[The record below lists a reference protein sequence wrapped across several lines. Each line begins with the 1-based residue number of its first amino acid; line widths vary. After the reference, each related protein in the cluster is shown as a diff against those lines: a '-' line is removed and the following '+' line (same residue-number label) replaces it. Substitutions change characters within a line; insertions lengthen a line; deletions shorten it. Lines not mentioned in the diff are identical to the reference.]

1 MVILTTANDNRFV
14 NLTLNHAMKN
24 GEASAIKV
32 NLHQKDVLTMESHPE
47 LLPDGR
53 IPLVLGVTGHRDM
66 LGKEVLQA
74 TLEKDVALLRT
85 QYPHTPLVAL
95 SALAE
100 GADRLFAE
108 VCLVAGIPLHVVLP
122 FSGSEYEKDFP
133 DSVEPF
139 RALCARAA
147 SITVAPWAMGVTGEN
162 IRTDRDAT
170 HQENRNLQYAMA
182 GIYLSQ
188 RAHILF
194 ALWDGKPAQGL
205 GGAAQV
211 VQYRTTGHLRE
222 SGIPED
228 QIHRLHPLVS
238 MSLLD
243 DPEMALIRH
252 IPVRRAQAPVEAV
265 DAPQWVDSAGVCRLN
280 VSDQHDTMTTP
291 PCLMNTALGKIEA
304 YNQLVGHGFIGN
316 EGHSASGQEAS
327 PLDLEDHRLTMCFNR
342 ADQLANTQMYNVR
355 QTFKRIFWLASG
367 AALSHEFYVEAP
379 QHWHGFFMVLYLALL
394 LGIGWQ
400 VWQMRQH
407 RQNAEAIDYRALAE
421 GLRIQQAWF
430 RSGLVHQ
437 VSNHY
442 LRRYGPGLGWVR
454 LALQGVSLTYRT
466 DIQASDLEVVR
477 EQWVG
482 DQKQYLEKSLLRR
495 EKIIHQLSR
504 WSGTLF
510 VAGIFVA
517 LLTLVIR
524 VAQFFPDNSVFLIG
538 LDLCFGLLPAAAG
551 LLSGYLEFAAYE
563 DDVREHTRIKGLF
576 EKAYGHMKNRTLTLT
591 DQQRLIH
598 ELGLEALNE
607 NASWAIL
614 HKNHDAKTPMG

>member
-1 MVILTTANDNRFV
+1 MAGSVVVGGACDF
-14 NLTLNHAMKN
+14 H

-32 NLHQKDVLTMESHPE
+32 NLHQEDVLTMESHPE

-53 IPLVLGVTGHRDM
+53 IPLVLGVTGHRDI
-66 LGKEVLQA
+66 LDKEVLQA
-74 TLEKDVALLRT
+74 TLEKDIALLRT

-108 VCLVAGIPLHVVLP
+108 VCLDARIPLYVVLP
-122 FSGSEYEKDFP
+122 FSASEYEKDFP

-139 RALCARAA
+139 RALCARAE
-147 SITVAPWAMGVTGEN
+147 SITVAPWAEGVTEEN
-162 IRTDRDAT
+162 IRTDCDAT

-188 RAHILF
+188 RVHILF
-194 ALWDGKPAQGL
+194 ALWDGKPALGL
-205 GGAAQV
+205 GGTAQV
-211 VQYRTTGHLRE
+211 VQYRTTGRLRE
-222 SGIPED
+222 SGISED

-252 IPVRRAQAPVEAV
+252 IPVRRAQAPAEAV
-265 DAPQWVDSAGVCRLN
+265 AEPQWKESAGVCRLN
-280 VSDQHDTMTTP
+280 ASGQHVTMTTP
-291 PCLMNTALGKIEA
+291 PCQMHTALDKIEA
-304 YNQLVGHGFIGN
+304 YNQLVGHIGN
-316 EGHSASGQEAS
+316 EDHSASGQNAS
-327 PLDLEDHRLTMCFNR
+327 PLDREDHGLTMRFKR
-342 ADQLANTQMYNVR
+342 ADQLANTHMYNVR
-355 QTFKRIFWLASG
+355 QAFKRIFWLASG
-367 AALSHEFYVEAP
+367 AALNHELYVEVP
-379 QHWHGFFMVLYLALL
+379 RYWHGFFLVLYLALL

-442 LRRYGPGLGWVR
+442 LRRYGPHLGWVR
-454 LALQGVSLTYRT
+454 LALQGVSLTYRAN
-466 DIQASDLEVVR
+466 IQAHDLEVVH
-477 EQWVG
+477 ELWIG
-482 DQKQYLEKSLLRR
+482 EQKQYFEKSLQRR
-495 EKIIHQLSR
+495 EKSIHQLSR

-510 VAGIFVA
+510 VAGIIVA

-524 VAQFFPDNSVFLIG
+524 VAQYFPGNSVFLIG

-563 DDVREHTRIKGLF
+563 DDAREYARIKGLF
-576 EKAYGHMKNRTLTLT
+576 EKAYDHMKNKALTLT

-598 ELGLEALNE
+598 DLGLEALNE

-614 HKNHDAKTPMG
+614 HKNHEAKTPMD

>member
-1 MVILTTANDNRFV
+1 MALDKAT
-14 NLTLNHAMKN
+14 NHDL
-24 GEASAIKV
+24 S
-32 NLHQKDVLTMESHPE
+32 
-47 LLPDGR
+47 PDGR
-53 IPLVLGVTGHRDM
+53 IPLVLGVTGHRDI
-66 LGKEVLQA
+66 LDKEVLQA

-85 QYPHTPLVAL
+85 KYPHTPLVSL

-108 VCLVAGIPLHVVLP
+108 VCLAAGIPLYVVLP
-122 FSGSEYEKDFP
+122 FTASEYEKDFP
-133 DSVEPF
+133 VSVEPF

-147 SITVAPWAMGVTGEN
+147 SIVVVPWAIGVTEEN
-162 IRTDRDAT
+162 IRTDRDEAN
-170 HQENRNLQYAMA
+170 QENRNLQYALA

-194 ALWDGKPAQGL
+194 ALWDGKPAEGL
-205 GGAAQV
+205 GGTAQV
-211 VQYRTTGHLRE
+211 VQYRTKGHLRE

-228 QIHRLHPLVS
+228 LIHRLHPLVS

-252 IPVRRAQAPVEAV
+252 IPVRRAQAPAEAV
-265 DAPQWVDSAGVCRLN
+265 DTPQWMDSTGVCRLN
-280 VSDQHDTMTTP
+280 ASDQHDTTTTP
-291 PCLMNTALGKIEA
+291 LCLMDTALGKIKA
-304 YNQLVGHGFIGN
+304 YNQLDCPAFIDK
-316 EGHSASGQEAS
+316 EGCSASGQEAS
-327 PLDLEDHRLTMCFNR
+327 PLDREDHRLTARFNR
-342 ADQLANTQMYNVR
+342 ADQLANAQMYNVR
-355 QTFKRIFWLASG
+355 KAFKRIFWLAAG
-367 AALSHEFYVEAP
+367 AAVSHEFYVEAP
-379 QHWHGFFMVLYLALL
+379 RHWHWFFMVLYLALL

-442 LRRYGPGLGWVR
+442 LRRYGLGLGWVR
-454 LALQGVSLTYRT
+454 LALQGASLTYRT
-466 DIQASDLEVVR
+466 DIQASDLEDVR

-482 DQKQYLEKSLLRR
+482 GQKEYLEKSLRRR
-495 EKIIHQLSR
+495 EKTIHQLSR
-504 WSGTLF
+504 WSITLF
-510 VAGIFVA
+510 VAGIVVA

-524 VAQFFPDNSVFLIG
+524 LAQFFPEDSVFLIG

-563 DDVREHTRIKGLF
+563 DDVREHARIKGLF
-576 EKAYGHMKNRTLTLT
+576 EKAYGHMKKQTLTLT

-614 HKNHDAKTPMG
+614 HKNHDAKAPMG